1 LHARKSGAITWT
13 SYQTHDVLLLPPMRK
28 SLRKKGDLSNTG
40 QRGTKIAVE

>member
-1 LHARKSGAITWT
+1 
-13 SYQTHDVLLLPPMRK
+13 MRK